1 MGGGDYV
8 LSQSDG
14 DGRWGLAE
22 SGDGGGDYVLSQ
34 GDGRWGLCAESR

>member
-8 LSQSDG
+8 LSQG
-14 DGRWGLAE
+14 DGRW
-22 SGDGGGDYVLSQ
+22 DYVLSQ